1 MDDKKVEILEKIY
14 YQQHYFVD
22 RHDSMA
28 ERFMNILLVEVS
40 CFAFIFTMCMKD
52 KTTTV
57 RWLSIT
63 QALLIL
69 LFLACFVTSLIK
81 LFLIIRPLSTKAKDS
96 EENLIKIE
104 NKPWILNSSVYYQG
118 ILAQIQNAKKNEK
131 VPSEEYLAQLD
142 NNNLGRDYLQ
152 QIFILSQYSQYKK
165 ERLEA
170 VLKWIIGTS
179 VFGVLATISFILD
192 VFFVI

>member
-96 EENLIKIE
+96 KENLIKIE